1 MKVPQGKI
9 SSNEN
14 LIRDFEGK
22 NKEENEIKKYKRG
35 KKKKYKQSVRK

>member
-14 LIRDFEGK
+14 LISDFEGK
-22 NKEENEIKKYKRG
+22 NKEENEISISDQRG
-35 KKKKYKQSVRK
+35 SD